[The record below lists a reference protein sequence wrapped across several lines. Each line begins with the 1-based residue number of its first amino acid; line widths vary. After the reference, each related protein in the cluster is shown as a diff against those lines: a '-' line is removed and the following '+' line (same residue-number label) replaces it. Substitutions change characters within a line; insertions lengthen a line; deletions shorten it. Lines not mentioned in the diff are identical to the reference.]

1 MTQDEFEKLRAR
13 LEEQLRM
20 DVEMLYEA
28 HRVKLRAFE
37 TIRRAHAE
45 LRGEEMPEEVP
56 VPGAGRRR
64 TVLTLPSAVP
74 AAPAPRAVL
83 PPERTRSKAW
93 SVILGIEEAL
103 DQVPEEFD
111 KHDLMRALGYEP
123 SRATLFRALET
134 LRQEGIIA
142 LIEQGTGRTPSR
154 FRKLPQAATV
164 ESGNT
169 NDAAQATEP
178 G

>member
-1 MTQDEFEKLRAR
+1 MTQDEFEKLRER

-45 LRGEEMPEEVP
+45 LRGEEMPGEVR
-56 VPGAGRRR
+56 GAGRRR

-74 AAPAPRAVL
+74 SAPNPQAAL

-93 SVILGIEEAL
+93 TVILGIEEAL
-103 DQVPEEFD
+103 DQVAEEFD
-111 KHDLMRALGYEP
+111 KHDLVRVLGYEP

-134 LRQEGIIA
+134 LRQEGIVAIVQ
-142 LIEQGTGRTPSR
+142 QGTGRTPSR

-164 ESGNT
+164 ESGET
-169 NDAAQATEP
+169 NGPAQATEP

>member
-13 LEEQLRM
+13 LEEQLRI

-64 TVLTLPSAVP
+64 TVLTLPP
-74 AAPAPRAVL
+74 AAAASVL
-83 PPERTRSKAW
+83 PPEKTRSKAW

-103 DQVPEEFD
+103 DQLPEEFD
-111 KHDLMRALGYEP
+111 KHDLVRALGYEP

-134 LRQEGIIA
+134 LRQEGFIA

-154 FRKLPQAATV
+154 FRKLPQAATA
-164 ESGNT
+164 EPGDT